1 MKPVPSLS
9 AVVPVYNSEGTL
21 LALVDELARVLPG
34 IARRWEVILVNDGS
48 QDGSWTVLESLA
60 ARHPEV
66 KVVDLSRNFGQHAAL
81 LCGVRRASGELVV
94 TLDDDLQHPPE
105 EIPCLLKA
113 LTADVDVVYG
123 RACQDQH
130 EVWRRLGS
138 GAVRWALSV
147 TVGQAVARE
156 ASAFRLFRTRVRDAF
171 SDFRGPYVSLDVLL
185 SWGSRGSRV
194 VEVAHHARA
203 QGRSNYTL
211 RHLVGH
217 ALDVITGFS
226 SLPLQLA
233 SLLGLAATLFGV
245 GVLIYVVG
253 RYFIEGG
260 GVPGF
265 PFLASIISIFA
276 GVQLLTLG
284 VFGQYLGRI
293 HQRALERPAYVVRD
307 SGASGDASPEATP
320 RAPNSPL

>member
-21 LALVDELARVLPG
+21 PALVDELARVLPDV
-34 IARRWEVILVNDGS
+34 AHRWEVILVNDGS
-48 QDGSWTVLESLA
+48 RDGSRAVLESLA
-60 ARHPEV
+60 AGRPQV
-66 KVVDLSRNFGQHAAL
+66 RVVDLARNFGQHAAL
-81 LCGVRRASGELVV
+81 LCGVRRATGELVV

-105 EIPCLLKA
+105 EIPRLLEA
-113 LTADVDVVYG
+113 LGPDVDVVYG
-123 RACQDQH
+123 RATQDEH
-130 EVWRRLGS
+130 EIWRRLGS
-138 GAVRWALSV
+138 RVVRWALSV
-147 TVGQAVARE
+147 TVGHTVARE

-171 SDFRGPYVSLDVLL
+171 ADFRGPYVSLDVLL
-185 SWGSRGSRV
+185 SWGSRGSQV

-203 QGRSNYTL
+203 RGRSNYTL
-211 RHLVGH
+211 RRLVGH

-233 SLLGLAATLFGV
+233 SLLGLAATLFGG
-245 GVLIYVVG
+245 GVLVYVVG

-260 GVPGF
+260 SVPGF
-265 PFLASIISIFA
+265 PFLASIIAIFA

-293 HQRALERPAYVVRD
+293 HQRALERPAYVVRED
-307 SGASGDASPEATP
+307 SGPTP
-320 RAPNSPL
+320 PSAPPTTS

>member
-21 LALVDELARVLPG
+21 PALVDELARVLPDL
-34 IARRWEVILVNDGS
+34 AQRWEVILVNDGS
-48 QDGSWTVLESLA
+48 RDGSWTVLEELA

-66 KVVDLSRNFGQHAAL
+66 KAVDLARNFGQHAAL
-81 LCGVRRASGELVV
+81 LCGVRQASGDLVV
-94 TLDDDLQHPPE
+94 TLDDDLQHPPD
-105 EIPCLLKA
+105 EIPRLVEA
-113 LTADVDVVYG
+113 LASNVDVVYG
-123 RACQDQH
+123 RAHQDEH
-130 EVWRRLGS
+130 EFWRRLGS
-138 GAVRWALSV
+138 RAVRWALGV
-147 TVGQAVARE
+147 TVGHTVARE

-171 SDFRGPYVSLDVLL
+171 ADFRGPYVSLDVLL

-194 VEVAHHARA
+194 VEVEHHARA

-211 RHLVGH
+211 RRLVGH
-217 ALDVITGFS
+217 AMDVITGFS

-260 GVPGF
+260 SVPGF

-307 SGASGDASPEATP
+307 SSRP
-320 RAPNSPL
+320 